1 MRRLFSVLLC
11 FIILISTYSLTASA
25 ATMED
30 QSTYPNNEIL
40 ISQEIKELSD
50 GTSLVITVSQLPNT
64 SRAVKSV
71 SGTKT
76 YSGRNGD
83 GVIMWQ
89 FKVHGTFSVNSGVSA
104 TCTAVSHSYSLPDD
118 DWNYVEGSSY
128 KTGNKAIGH
137 GKFNRKLLFVTV
149 ETKECDVT
157 LSCDVNGNLS

>member
-1 MRRLFSVLLC
+1 MRRFFSLLLC
-11 FIILISTYSLTASA
+11 FILGTYGLTASA
-25 ATMED
+25 ATIES
-30 QSTYPNNEIL
+30 QSTYPDNEIL

-50 GTSLVITVSQLPNT
+50 GTSLVIAISQSPNT
-64 SRAVKSV
+64 MRALKTV

-76 YSGRNGD
+76 YSGRNSD

-89 FKVHGTFSVNSGVSA
+89 FKVHGTFSVN
-104 TCTAVSHSYSLPDD
+104 VSHSHSLPDSE
-118 DWNYVEGSSY
+118 WNYVDGSSY

-157 LSCDVNGNLS
+157 LSCDANGNLS